1 MTKYINYLIGA
12 LLITVIGC
20 SSPSKSG
27 ESSSTTSTST
37 EEVKSDV
44 KYSYDPNGTVVSFT
58 AFKTTD
64 KVGVGGKFMKFD
76 VTPKTTEVSDA
87 KDILPG
93 LTFSIPVSSIET
105 NDAGRNAKIV
115 QHFFGTLANNET
127 IKGEVKSVSNGKATV
142 SITMND
148 ITKDVELT
156 AKADKNVVVMKGSI
170 DVADWDGMGAINAL
184 NKICYDLHKGADGQS
199 KLWSDVELFVKAKLA
214 M

>member
-1 MTKYINYLIGA
+1 MSKLVNYLIGA
-12 LLITVIGC
+12 LLIAAVSC
-20 SSPSKSG
+20 SAPNQSS
-27 ESSSTTSTST
+27 ETSSSSSN
-37 EEVKSDV
+37 EEVKSEA

-64 KVGVGGKFMKFD
+64 KVGVGGKFLEFD
-76 VTPKTTEVSDA
+76 VTPKTAEVSNA
-87 KDILPG
+87 IDILPG

-105 NDAGRNAKIV
+105 NDKGRNGKIV
-115 QHFFGTLANNET
+115 QYFFGTLANNET

-148 ITKDVELT
+148 MTKDVELV

-170 DVADWDGMGAINAL
+170 DVATWNGLDAINAL
-184 NKICYDLHKGADGQS
+184 NKVCYDLHKGADGQS

-214 M
+214 Q